1 MRDLPPGASQQD
13 RDTALEPYLLW
24 LTAAQIATRSSA
36 RDHHFSLRR
45 SRRAELL
52 GELESEAEG
61 GAESVAESATLAEYG
76 CVTEQKALD
85 AAHETLFRGACAR
98 HRRIIDAVH
107 KAASAPIY
115 NAASDLER

>member
-1 MRDLPPGASQQD
+1 MRDLPPGASQQN
-13 RDTALEPYLLW
+13 RDAALEPYLLW

-61 GAESVAESATLAEYG
+61 AAESVAESETLAEYE
-76 CVTEQKALD
+76 CVTKQKALD
-85 AAHETLFRGACAR
+85 AARDTFYTVARAR
-98 HRRIIDAVH
+98 HRAILDTAYEAVSYQCCH
-107 KAASAPIY
+107 
-115 NAASDLER
+115 L